1 MAGFR
6 PGKLP
11 SDRPHAYS
19 AGYAGLFTPFR
30 LRPTLTD
37 GLCRPDDLSL
47 MCVFQFLV
55 SEAASIIFIARE
67 KRIGT
72 AKAKTLMESAE
83 TPPYPTD
90 L

>member
-1 MAGFR
+1 
-6 PGKLP
+6 
-11 SDRPHAYS
+11 
-19 AGYAGLFTPFR
+19 
-30 LRPTLTD
+30 
-37 GLCRPDDLSL
+37 